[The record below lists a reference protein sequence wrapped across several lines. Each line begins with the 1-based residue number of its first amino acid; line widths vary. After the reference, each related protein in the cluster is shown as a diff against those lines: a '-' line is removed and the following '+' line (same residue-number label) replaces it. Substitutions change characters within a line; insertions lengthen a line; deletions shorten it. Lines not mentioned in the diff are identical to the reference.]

1 MVNVCELL
9 INAVN
14 HKEPKDADRLYPKGK
29 VAGYF
34 RQCWKYTDNKAIGE
48 QAGPKPFVRELCGT

>member
-14 HKEPKDADRLYPKGK
+14 QKEPKDAGRLYPKGK

-34 RQCWKYTDNKAIGE
+34 RLRWKYTDNKAIGE
-48 QAGPKPFVRELCGT
+48 